1 MNINTLAGNNAYNF
15 ANKLAS
21 SADGTGS
28 ASSTGSTGGIGGFGD
43 LISSGLNNALSNV
56 KAGEQASMDA
66 ISGKA
71 SLTDVVSAVNSAD
84 IALKSVVAIRDKV
97 INAYQDILK
106 MPI

>member
-1 MNINTLAGNNAYNF
+1 MNINTIAGNSAYSF

-21 SADGTGS
+21 SEGT
-28 ASSTGSTGGIGGFGD
+28 ASSGGSGFADMISNGI
-43 LISSGLNNALSNV
+43 SNTLNTV
-56 KAGEQASMDA
+56 KAGEQVSLDA
-66 ISGKA
+66 VAGKA
-71 SLTDVVSAVNSAD
+71 SLSDVVTAVNSAD